1 MLSKSAKGSSK
12 DIKVIFTGSSG
23 LLGKYLVPLL
33 VKYKPEYKVVC
44 PTHQEMDLTKKVKPI
59 EDIELIIHAA
69 AYTDVVSAEYLSRR
83 CINTNVWGTER
94 LIKAYPDTPFV
105 YISSEYAKKPTNVYA
120 ASKLLGEFIVKA
132 NCRHY
137 LIIRTLFKPDIWEW
151 DNAFVDQWTMGDT
164 VSVIAPLIAKRIKRW
179 NRKSRELVYIGTGR
193 KRVIDIARK
202 SKPNVRPSSV
212 KDVKTV
218 VLPSDYS

>member
-1 MLSKSAKGSSK
+1 MVAVKNFMDKILFSG
-12 DIKVIFTGSSG
+12 GSG
-23 LLGKYLVPLL
+23 LLGKHLVPLL
-33 VKYKPEYKVVC
+33 ERHKPEYKVIC
-44 PTHQEMDLTKKVKPI
+44 PTHQEMDLTKRIKPI
-59 EDIELIIHAA
+59 EGIDLIIHAA
-69 AYTDVVSAEYLSRR
+69 AYTDVELAEYCPRP
-83 CINTNVWGTER
+83 CFNVNAWGTER
-94 LIKAYPDTPFV
+94 LIGTYPDTPLL
-105 YISSEYAKKPTNVYA
+105 YISTEYAKKPVNVYA
-120 ASKLLGEFIVKA
+120 VSKLLGELVVKA

-193 KRVIDIARK
+193 KNIYSLAKK
-202 SKPNVRPSSV
+202 SRPDVSPSSV

-218 VLPSDYS
+218 VLPSDYL